1 MDFVQTG
8 WALLPPVIA
17 ILIALKT
24 KEVYLSLFFGI
35 VSGALLLS
43 NFHIIDT
50 VNVMFDTMIGSLSD
64 TWNIGILIFLIFL
77 GIIVTLMTKAGGS
90 RAYGLWAKEKIK
102 SRQGSLFSTFLLGIL
117 IFVDDYFNC
126 LTVGSVMRE
135 VTDEFSVSRA
145 KLAYIIDSTALQSV
159 LLLQFLVGRLL

>member
-24 KEVYLSLFFGI
+24 KEVYLSLFFWNCFG
-35 VSGALLLS
+35 GLLLLS

-64 TWNIGILIFLIFL
+64 TWNIGILIFLIF
-77 GIIVTLMTKAGGS
+77 
-90 RAYGLWAKEKIK
+90 
-102 SRQGSLFSTFLLGIL
+102 
-117 IFVDDYFNC
+117 
-126 LTVGSVMRE
+126 
-135 VTDEFSVSRA
+135 
-145 KLAYIIDSTALQSV
+145 
-159 LLLQFLVGRLL
+159 

>member
-1 MDFVQTG
+1 MEEKMDFVQTG

-77 GIIVTLMTKAGGS
+77 GIIVTLMTKAGG
-90 RAYGLWAKEKIK
+90 APC
-102 SRQGSLFSTFLLGIL
+102 Q
-117 IFVDDYFNC
+117 
-126 LTVGSVMRE
+126 
-135 VTDEFSVSRA
+135 
-145 KLAYIIDSTALQSV
+145 
-159 LLLQFLVGRLL
+159 

>member
-43 NFHIIDT
+43 NFHII
-50 VNVMFDTMIGSLSD
+50 
-64 TWNIGILIFLIFL
+64 
-77 GIIVTLMTKAGGS
+77 
-90 RAYGLWAKEKIK
+90 
-102 SRQGSLFSTFLLGIL
+102 
-117 IFVDDYFNC
+117 
-126 LTVGSVMRE
+126 
-135 VTDEFSVSRA
+135 
-145 KLAYIIDSTALQSV
+145 YISS
-159 LLLQFLVGRLL
+159 

>member
-64 TWNIGILIFLIFL
+64 TWNIGILIFLIFFRNYSY
-77 GIIVTLMTKAGGS
+77 MTDLKRVEVEHMDFGGK
-90 RAYGLWAKEKIK
+90 RKNKIK
-102 SRQGSLFSTFLLGIL
+102 TRLTIFNLLVRIL
-117 IFVDDYFNC
+117 I
-126 LTVGSVMRE
+126 L
-135 VTDEFSVSRA
+135 
-145 KLAYIIDSTALQSV
+145 
-159 LLLQFLVGRLL
+159 